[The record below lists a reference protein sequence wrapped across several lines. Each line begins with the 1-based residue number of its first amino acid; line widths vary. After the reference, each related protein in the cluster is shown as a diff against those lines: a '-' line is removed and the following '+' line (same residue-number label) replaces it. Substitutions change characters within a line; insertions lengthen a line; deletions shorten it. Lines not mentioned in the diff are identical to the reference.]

1 MQKRMAVVVLSRL
14 KIKAILLQCIPIHKC
29 GKLSMVLPV
38 GEGSGIH
45 VQLG

>member
-1 MQKRMAVVVLSRL
+1 
-14 KIKAILLQCIPIHKC
+14 
-29 GKLSMVLPV
+29 MVLPV